1 MIGTVLRVP
10 LCRAAGRS
18 GFPMTRFPMQHSSR
32 LPVLLLPL
40 ALFAFLLAYAGAVDA
55 RALPEFTEL
64 VKESSPSVVN
74 ISTSKTRTTG
84 SSSRRQP
91 PNPFEDFFAPERE
104 EEEES
109 GPRARPYKSESLGSG
124 VIIEADGYIIT
135 NYHVVEDAQEILVR
149 LSDRRQYDAE
159 VVGYDRG
166 SDLALLK
173 IDAEDLPV
181 ARIGDSTD
189 LEVGSWVLAI
199 GSPFGFEHSATAGI
213 ISAKQRSLPRENY
226 VPFLQTDV
234 AINPGNSGGPLYNLD
249 GEVVGINSHIY
260 SRSGGFMGLSF
271 AIPIELAM
279 NVVTQLREDGKV
291 TRAWLG
297 VLVQEVDRELAE
309 SFDMDRAY
317 GALVA
322 RVVSGG
328 PGSKAGLE
336 EGDIIVSF
344 DGQEIPTS
352 SALPPMVGRMP
363 VDHEA
368 RVEVIREGE
377 LREVTVML
385 AALPDQSVRQR
396 GQAPLQEEQ
405 PETADAH
412 DRLGI
417 TVRELTDEER
427 AELDLD
433 EGGVLIEEVGEG
445 PAQEGS
451 LVAQDVI
458 TMLNQKRVDSLDT
471 FNEIVS
477 ELPTGRSVPILVHR
491 DGGPRF
497 FALRLSDD
505 D

>member
-1 MIGTVLRVP
+1 
-10 LCRAAGRS
+10 
-18 GFPMTRFPMQHSSR
+18 MQHAPR

-40 ALFAFLLAYAGAVDA
+40 ALLAFLLSHAAVADA

-64 VKESSPSVVN
+64 VRESSPSVVN
-74 ISTSKTRTTG
+74 ISTSKTRSAG
-84 SSSRRQP
+84 SSRRGQP
-91 PNPFEDFFAPERE
+91 QNPFEDFFGRE
-104 EEEES
+104 EGEPEEE
-109 GPRARPYKSESLGSG
+109 GPRARPFESESLGSG
-124 VIIEADGYIIT
+124 VIIESDGYIVT
-135 NYHVVEDAQEILVR
+135 NYHVVEDAQEIVVR
-149 LSDRRQYDAE
+149 LSDRRQFDAE

-173 IDAEDLPV
+173 IDADDLPV

-279 NVVTQLREDGKV
+279 NVVTQLKDDGRV

-322 RVVSGG
+322 RVIGDG
-328 PGSKAGLE
+328 PGDRGGLE

-368 RVEVIREGE
+368 RVEVIRDGE
-377 LREVTVML
+377 LQEMTVTL

-396 GQAPLQEEQ
+396 GQAPLEQ
-405 PETADAH
+405 PPETADAD

-417 TVRELTDEER
+417 TVRELSDEER
-427 AELDLD
+427 AELDLED
-433 EGGVLIEEVGEG
+433 GVLIEELVDG
-445 PAQEGS
+445 PASEAN
-451 LVAQDVI
+451 LAANDVI
-458 TMLNQKRVDSLDT
+458 TMLNQQRVDSLET

-505 D
+505 E

>member
-1 MIGTVLRVP
+1 
-10 LCRAAGRS
+10 
-18 GFPMTRFPMQHSSR
+18 MQHASR
-32 LPVLLLPL
+32 LSALLLPL
-40 ALFAFLLAYAGAVDA
+40 MVLAFLLSHAASADA

-64 VKESSPSVVN
+64 VRESSPAVVN
-74 ISTSKTRTTG
+74 ISTSKTHNSR
-84 SSSRRQP
+84 SSRRGQP
-91 PNPFEDFFAPERE
+91 RNPFEDFFERE
-104 EEEES
+104 QGEPEEE
-109 GPRARPYKSESLGSG
+109 GPRARPFESESLGSG

-135 NYHVVEDAQEILVR
+135 NYHVVEDAQEIVVR
-149 LSDRRQYDAE
+149 LSDRRQFDAE

-173 IDAEDLPV
+173 IDADDLPV

-279 NVVTQLREDGKV
+279 NVVTQIKDDGKV

-322 RVVSGG
+322 RVVGDG
-328 PGSKAGLE
+328 PGDKGGLE

-363 VDHEA
+363 INHDA
-368 RVEVIREGE
+368 RVELIRDGE
-377 LREVTVML
+377 MQEVTITL
-385 AALPDQSVRQR
+385 AALPDRSVRQR
-396 GQAPLQEEQ
+396 GQAPLEQ
-405 PETADAH
+405 TPETADA
-412 DRLGI
+412 DERLGI

-427 AELDLD
+427 AALDLED
-433 EGGVLIEEVGEG
+433 GVLIEELADG
-445 PAQEGS
+445 PAREGN
-451 LVAQDVI
+451 LATNDVI
-458 TMLNQKRVDSLDT
+458 TMLNQKRVDSLEN

-497 FALRLSDD
+497 FALRLPDD
-505 D
+505 E